1 MSVADLAASGVLE
14 HGRNRQR
21 LAEAAGL
28 PMAEPDVPVA
38 GPLSSDEE
46 ARERRRAPPAGP
58 AGPATGVPLA
68 ATSLHDLVLA
78 VLGEPR
84 RLPRLDGEDGLQ
96 AQICLGFD
104 VGTRAGRWAI
114 VPVILRNDIRVRT
127 ASEAELGAA
136 ARSPALVR
144 WHQKQQRQA
153 WREAG
158 RAKAMGLRPG
168 APDLLLLTPGDF
180 GFLEVKSPGE
190 GLRPEQR
197 AWRDLCAA
205 AGWHH
210 GVARSWS
217 DALAVVR
224 CWGWA

>member
-1 MSVADLAASGVLE
+1 
-14 HGRNRQR
+14 
-21 LAEAAGL
+21 
-28 PMAEPDVPVA
+28 
-38 GPLSSDEE
+38 
-46 ARERRRAPPAGP
+46 
-58 AGPATGVPLA
+58 
-68 ATSLHDLVLA
+68 

-84 RLPRLDGEDGLQ
+84 RLPRLEGEDSVQ

-114 VPVILRNDIRVRT
+114 VPVILRNDVRVRT
-127 ASEAELGAA
+127 ASEAELSAA
-136 ARSPALVR
+136 AGSPALAR
-144 WHQKQQRQA
+144 WHHKQQRQA

-180 GFLEVKSPGE
+180 GFLEVKSPGA

-210 GVARSWS
+210 GVARSWQ
-217 DALAVVR
+217 DALAIVR
-224 CWGWA
+224 AWGWA